1 VTAGMGTGSAWVR
14 SQQHIWCSAN
24 TEGKFPGEHGG
35 LLALAPDALVV
46 QCTASPGLCGEGRWS
61 TKQGPKELLL
71 CASIAGGEVNTAA
84 ELT

>member
-1 VTAGMGTGSAWVR
+1 M
-14 SQQHIWCSAN
+14 
-24 TEGKFPGEHGG
+24 
-35 LLALAPDALVV
+35 APDALVV